1 MPDEIYLSI
10 GSDFKK
16 VRKYIMS
23 LIIQF
28 KNRYNYMK
36 NTAKRKLLKS
46 RIQQYVGLFVV
57 LFAQG
62 LLSGVN
68 AQTSNLTIHKKDIT
82 VKEVLTLIEKSSQ
95 LVFFYADKDID
106 LKRKV
111 SLNVKNQPISKILD
125 ELFLNSI
132 NAFKIDGKQVYIT
145 KKPRQVKEI
154 VKPASKSTKISGV
167 ITDEKNQ
174 TVIGATVMV
183 NGTKTGTITDVN
195 GKFSIEASEDGQL
208 KISYVGY
215 ETQLIDIAG
224 KTSLNISLSQSLK
237 NLEEV
242 VVVGYGTQKKETVVG
257 SISTMKATE
266 VVQTP
271 ATNLTNSLN
280 GRLPGLVAMQRQ
292 GQPGNDQSEIYIRG
306 KATFEAAASS
316 PLSLV
321 DGIER
326 PFGEVDPNEVETI
339 TILKD
344 ASATAVYGVRG
355 ANGVIL
361 VTTKR
366 GTSGKA
372 EISFTANTGIQNP
385 TRTLPFK
392 DANLAASIK
401 QDGYYND
408 YGTLYYTQ
416 NQLATIARVVYGG
429 GSEDEKLLYP
439 NLNWTKEITQNN
451 VTQQQYNL
459 NIRGGTKS
467 VRYFISG
474 GYYTQGSWFKN
485 FDQCYEGVKKYNSN
499 YKFDRYNFRSNLD
512 IDITKNFTAT
522 LNLAARIEDVN
533 NDKQGNWGFIQQLYG
548 KTSLEPPIYYPGIG
562 FAADQG
568 GGNLLG
574 NLVQGGFNNTTRST
588 LESSIILK
596 YKLDFITKGLST
608 RANISFDSEYDHSK
622 SFFERPD
629 AFTRDL
635 NITDKAVYIKT
646 QSWYPLLDTGD
657 SYSNTTKRYE
667 EIGLDYARQFGKHDI
682 TGLLLLN
689 QQLSTIGATTPFAY
703 EGIVGR
709 ATYGYNS
716 KYLAEMNVGYN
727 GSENFAPGKRFG
739 LFPAVSAGWV
749 LSEESFIKNINFI
762 NWLKI
767 RGSYGEVGN
776 DKLYIAGQL
785 QRFLYYNDYAQ
796 GSGPIFGNSGVVQP
810 IITEGRIGNDAV
822 TWERAKKSNV
832 GLEAK
837 FLNQK
842 IGFTVDLFQEY
853 RNDILLSQTS
863 TIPATL
869 GAVLPA
875 VNKGRTYNSGFELE
889 LLHQDKIG
897 DFSYQIKGNY
907 TFARSKV
914 LFVDESSA
922 VAPWQRA
929 TGQPINQP
937 LMYQCIGFYQ
947 SADDIKNS
955 PSEEA
960 LGAKPVV
967 GDRKYTDVNNDGVI
981 NALDMTHSGYT
992 DVPEITYGLNLNCQ
1006 YKNFDFSILFQ
1017 GVDHVSI
1024 SWLSNVTINNTISNT
1039 WSPFKT
1045 VSENAGSI
1053 YPTSHATTS
1062 VNDVQSSGTLGNNL
1076 SGSYIKLKNM
1086 EIGYSLPK
1094 SILKLIRINA
1104 CRFYMNGVNLA
1115 ILYDKIKTID
1125 PENGNGGG
1133 IGYPQ
1138 MQTINFGFNIK
1149 F

>member
-1 MPDEIYLSI
+1 
-10 GSDFKK
+10 
-16 VRKYIMS
+16 
-23 LIIQF
+23 
-28 KNRYNYMK
+28 MK
-36 NTAKRKLLKS
+36 NTAKRKLFKS
-46 RIQQYVGLFVV
+46 TIIRSLGLLVL
-57 LFAQG
+57 LFAQVVICG
-62 LLSGVN
+62 AS
-68 AQTSNLTIHKKDIT
+68 AQTSNLTIQQKNIT
-82 VKEVLTLIEKSSQ
+82 VKDALTLIEKGSKV
-95 LVFFYADKDID
+95 VFFYTDKDID
-106 LKRKV
+106 LNRR
-111 SLNVKNQPISKILD
+111 LNINVVNQPVSKILD
-125 ELFLNSI
+125 EVFKNSS
-132 NAFKIDGKQVYIT
+132 NTFKIDGNQIYIT
-145 KKPRQVKEI
+145 KKQKQVEEK
-154 VKPASKSTKISGV
+154 VKPANKTIKISGI
-167 ITDEKNQ
+167 ITDDKNQ
-174 TVIGATVMV
+174 SVIGAAIML
-183 NGTKTGTITDVN
+183 NGTSKGAVTDVD
-195 GKFSIEASEDGQL
+195 GRFTIEAPEDGQL
-208 KISYVGY
+208 KISFIGY
-215 ETQLIDIAG
+215 ETQLVSIEG
-224 KTSLNISLSQSLK
+224 KTSLTISLNQSQK
-237 NLEEV
+237 NLDEV
-242 VVVGYGTQKKETVVG
+242 VIVGYGTQKKETVVG

-271 ATNLTNSLN
+271 ATNLTNALN

-306 KATFEAAASS
+306 KATFEAAAST
-316 PLSLV
+316 PLTLV

-366 GTSGKA
+366 GMQGKA
-372 EISFTANTGIQNP
+372 EISFTANTGFQNP
-385 TRTLPFK
+385 TRNLPFK
-392 DANLAASIK
+392 DANLAASLK

-408 YGTLYYTQ
+408 YGTLFYTQ

-429 GSEDEKLLYP
+429 GSENEKLLYP
-439 NLNWTKEITQNN
+439 NLDWTKEVTQSN
-451 VTQQQYNL
+451 VPQQQYNL
-459 NIRGGTKS
+459 NISGGTKS

-485 FDQCYEGVKKYNSN
+485 FDQYYEGVKKYNSN
-499 YKFDRYNFRSNLD
+499 YQFDRYNFRSNLD

-533 NDKQGNWGFIQQLYG
+533 NDIQGGWGFIQQLYY
-548 KTSLEPPIYYPGIG
+548 KTSLDPPIYYPGVG

-568 GGNLLG
+568 GGNLIG
-574 NLVQGGFNNTTRST
+574 NSLVQGGFNNTTKST

-596 YKLDFITKGLST
+596 YKLDFITKGLSAK
-608 RANISFDSEYDHSK
+608 ANISFDSQYNHNK

-635 NITDKAVYIKT
+635 NITDKAIYIKT
-646 QSWYPLLDTGD
+646 QTWYPILDTGD
-657 SYSNTTKRYE
+657 KYNNTTKRYE
-667 EIGLDYARQFGKHDI
+667 EIGLNYARQFGKHDI
-682 TGLLLLN
+682 TGLLLCN
-689 QQLSTIGATTPFAY
+689 QQLSTIGANTPYAY

-716 KYLAEMNVGYN
+716 KYLAEVNVGYN

-739 LFPAVSAGWV
+739 LFPAFSAGWV
-749 LSEESFIKNINFI
+749 LSEESFIRNINFI

-776 DKLYIAGQL
+776 DKLYIGGQL

-810 IITEGRIGNDAV
+810 IITEGRIGNPDV
-822 TWERAKKSNV
+822 TWERAQKSNI

-842 IGFTVDLFQEY
+842 IGFTLDLFQEY

-863 TIPATL
+863 TIPGTL

-875 VNKGRTYNSGFELE
+875 VNKGRTYNHGFEFE
-889 LLHQDKIG
+889 ISHQDKVG
-897 DFSYQIKGNY
+897 DFTYQIKGNY
-907 TFARSKV
+907 TFARSTV
-914 LFVDESSA
+914 LFIDESSA

-947 SADDIKNS
+947 SVDDIKNS

-967 GDRKYTDVNNDGVI
+967 GDRKYLDYNQDGVI

-1017 GVDHVSI
+1017 GVDHISI
-1024 SWLSNVTINNTISNT
+1024 SWMSNVTVNNTLSNT

-1045 VSENAGSI
+1045 ASENADAV
-1053 YPTSHATTS
+1053 YPTPHATSS
-1062 VNDVQSSGTLGNNL
+1062 VNDVQSSGPLGNNI
-1076 SGSYIKLKNM
+1076 SGSYIKLKNL
-1086 EIGYSLPK
+1086 EFGYSLPK
-1094 SILKLIRINA
+1094 SVLKLIRINA

-1125 PENGNGGG
+1125 PESGSGGG
-1133 IGYPQ
+1133 ILYPQ
-1138 MQTINFGFNIK
+1138 MQTINFGVNIK